1 MKKGVFITYPGMHGV
16 PRRDPWKEFE
26 YNNRKHD
33 IPVGDGILTL
43 LKRFT
48 PKGAVKSAK
57 LRITALGIFEALMNG
72 KRIGK
77 DGVFDEL
84 APTWTDYKFRVFEY
98 EYDLADYLKKKGE
111 NVFCVRVS
119 DGWWA
124 GRISYNYYGNKA
136 PALCAEIEL
145 TYKDGKTEIIATDE
159 SWQAAITGP
168 VTFADIYDGEAFD
181 ARMPDP
187 AVKPDLVEF
196 VAAERFDG
204 FEGKIVPFQ
213 GEPVRV
219 KEYIA
224 PKSATVW
231 HGTKKNG
238 SEFGKIK
245 TLKKA
250 VGDNCEQLTLKA
262 GQHLMLDFGENIV
275 GRPAFGIYA
284 QNGTQIKFLF
294 AEMLNDSGVRERGN
308 DGPEGSIYI
317 ENYRSARARLNYTA
331 AASGIKKEL
340 NIFRPLHTF
349 YGFRYVEITADR
361 DIKVECVTG
370 EVVGSTVKEYGKF
383 ECSNAEVNQLFKNVV
398 RGMRGNYL
406 SVPTDCPQRDERL
419 GWTGD
424 AQLFCGA
431 ASYIGDT
438 YEFMRKWLGDARD
451 SQIGYEGAYCDI
463 MPRVFNNDFH
473 SGKGAWADCGVIVPY
488 RMWQFFGDEEI
499 VAENYDAMEYY
510 MQYLE
515 RYGLVGPKP
524 YFGDWLNYEKT
535 SKHYISKCYYAYDAA
550 ILEKFSEILGKEDRR
565 KYYHDLRKRIVDS
578 FIEEYVVDGEIKE
591 KTQTAYVLAL
601 AFDMINGE
609 LREKTIKLLEKKIID
624 NDYTLSTGFVGTGL
638 LNQTLSEVGL
648 DKVAYSLLLQTKD
661 PSWLYSVRQGATTIW
676 ERWNSYTKAT
686 GFGKVS
692 MNSFNHYAYGAVA
705 EWMFSAMAG
714 IKYDPENPGFTE
726 HFILAPSVDLRTDKE
741 IPEGQERI
749 TMVNAETRGIKSR
762 WEYENGRFVWR
773 FTIPYGSARVE
784 FPLLYGQKTIE
795 INGVTFKPTELDA
808 TIANKKMI
816 FELGVGEYTVR

>member
-1 MKKGVFITYPGMHGV
+1 
-16 PRRDPWKEFE
+16 
-26 YNNRKHD
+26 
-33 IPVGDGILTL
+33 
-43 LKRFT
+43 
-48 PKGAVKSAK
+48 
-57 LRITALGIFEALMNG
+57 
-72 KRIGK
+72 
-77 DGVFDEL
+77 
-84 APTWTDYKFRVFEY
+84 
-98 EYDLADYLKKKGE
+98 
-111 NVFCVRVS
+111 
-119 DGWWA
+119 
-124 GRISYNYYGNKA
+124 
-136 PALCAEIEL
+136 
-145 TYKDGKTEIIATDE
+145 
-159 SWQAAITGP
+159 
-168 VTFADIYDGEAFD
+168 
-181 ARMPDP
+181 
-187 AVKPDLVEF
+187 
-196 VAAERFDG
+196 
-204 FEGKIVPFQ
+204 
-213 GEPVRV
+213 
-219 KEYIA
+219 
-224 PKSATVW
+224 
-231 HGTKKNG
+231 
-238 SEFGKIK
+238 
-245 TLKKA
+245 
-250 VGDNCEQLTLKA
+250 
-262 GQHLMLDFGENIV
+262 
-275 GRPAFGIYA
+275 
-284 QNGTQIKFLF
+284 
-294 AEMLNDSGVRERGN
+294 
-308 DGPEGSIYI
+308 
-317 ENYRSARARLNYTA
+317 
-331 AASGIKKEL
+331 
-340 NIFRPLHTF
+340 
-349 YGFRYVEITADR
+349 
-361 DIKVECVTG
+361 
-370 EVVGSTVKEYGKF
+370 
-383 ECSNAEVNQLFKNVV
+383 
-398 RGMRGNYL
+398 
-406 SVPTDCPQRDERL
+406 
-419 GWTGD
+419 
-424 AQLFCGA
+424 
-431 ASYIGDT
+431 
-438 YEFMRKWLGDARD
+438 
-451 SQIGYEGAYCDI
+451 

-565 KYYHDLRKRIVDS
+565 KYYHDLRKRIIDS

-601 AFDMINGE
+601 AFDMIDGE

-741 IPEGQERI
+741 IPAGQERI

-808 TIANKKMI
+808 TITNKKMI